1 MNSIFHYCEGE
12 SHKLS
17 EKPCQDYAYAES
29 SDTLSMAIV
38 SDGHGGERYFRSQI
52 GSKLLVEITKKSVRS
67 FVDTIAEEGPSVFE
81 GKSFTA
87 YIKES
92 ATDSQINSKE
102 HKMLTWLFSSI
113 ISQWNVAIAKD
124 AEENDLNEWELK
136 HVEQKYKDE
145 FIAKR
150 NNPEASFEKTYGC
163 TLMAYIQTPTY
174 WFAFH
179 IGDGKLVRMNIVNEL
194 LLCDQPVP
202 WDSRCF
208 LNKTTSICDSN
219 ALDEFRYCYQGDGSF
234 PVAFFLGSDGLDD
247 SYGDGEQLYNFYANL
262 FKQIAKSGKDEAYNV
277 LKRSLPKISKVA
289 SKDDMSVACI
299 YDDSNFEHDF
309 YTMVHY
315 QKELLVKER
324 EALLAERAT
333 LSEKIHSFEPED
345 MLDTNSKINLQ
356 YAKKDLEKNDVKW
369 KKVCAKLRELDDEEI
384 RFDRGLHPKKPISK
398 LSKNNQFKSLAHLAK
413 KRK

>member
-1 MNSIFHYCEGE
+1 MNSICHHCKGE
-12 SHKLS
+12 SHLLS
-17 EKPCQDYAYAES
+17 DKPCQDYAYAES
-29 SDTLSMAIV
+29 SDNLAVAIV

-52 GSKLLVEITKKSVRS
+52 GSKLLVEITRSSVRS
-67 FVDTIAEEGPSVFE
+67 FVETIAEEDSSVFE
-81 GKSFTA
+81 GQPFTSF
-87 YIKES
+87 IKES
-92 ATDSQINSKE
+92 ATNSQINTNE
-102 HKMLTWLFSSI
+102 HRKLIWLFSSI
-113 ISQWNVAIAKD
+113 ISQWNVAIANH
-124 AEENDLNEWELK
+124 ASSNDLNEWELS
-136 HVEQKYKDE
+136 HVEEKYRNE
-145 FIAKR
+145 FLAKR
-150 NNPEASFEKTYGC
+150 NDPDATYEKTYGC
-163 TLMAYIQTPTY
+163 TLMAYVQTPSY

-202 WDSRCF
+202 WDSKCF

-277 LKRSLPKISKVA
+277 LKRSLPKISKIA

-309 YTMVHY
+309 YTMIHY
-315 QKELLVKER
+315 QRELLVRER
-324 EALLAERAT
+324 EELLAEGAV
-333 LSEKIHSFEPED
+333 LSDKINSFGCEES
-345 MLDTNSKINLQ
+345 LDTNSKINLQ
-356 YAKKDLEKNDVKW
+356 YAKKDLEKNERKW
-369 KKVCAKLRELDDEEI
+369 KKVNSKLRELDDEEI
-384 RFDRGLHPKKPISK
+384 RFDRGLHPKKQTTK
-398 LSKNNQFKSLAHLAK
+398 VSKNNQFKNLAHLAK

>member
-67 FVDTIAEEGPSVFE
+67 FVDTIAEEGSSVFE

-163 TLMAYIQTPTY
+163 TLMAYIHTPTY

-208 LNKTTSICDSN
+208 LNKTTSVCDSN
-219 ALDEFRYCYQGDGSF
+219 AHDAFRYCYQGDGSF

-324 EALLAERAT
+324 EELLAERAT

-384 RFDRGLHPKKPISK
+384 RFDRGLHPKKQISK

>member
-219 ALDEFRYCYQGDGSF
+219 ALDEFRYCYQGDSSF

-309 YTMVHY
+309 YTMIHY
-315 QKELLVKER
+315 QRELLVKQRDELLEQSASLADKINR
-324 EALLAERAT
+324 FGPEEA
-333 LSEKIHSFEPED
+333 
-345 MLDTNSKINLQ
+345 LDTNSRINLQ
-356 YAKKDLEKNDVKW
+356 YAKQDQKKVDDKW
-369 KKVCAKLRELDDEEI
+369 TKVCAKLRDLDDEEI
-384 RFDRGLHPKKPISK
+384 RFDRGLHPKKQNSK
-398 LSKNNQFKSLAHLAK
+398 AKKNQQVRNLAHLGK
-413 KRK
+413 KKK

>member
-38 SDGHGGERYFRSQI
+38 SDGHGGERYIRSQI

-67 FVDTIAEEGPSVFE
+67 FVDTIAEEGSSVFE

-124 AEENDLNEWELK
+124 AEENDLNEWELN
-136 HVEQKYKDE
+136 HVEEKYREE
-145 FIAKR
+145 FLAKR
-150 NNPEASFEKTYGC
+150 NNPEASYEKTYGC
-163 TLMAYIQTPTY
+163 TLMAYVQTPSY

-179 IGDGKLVRMNIVNEL
+179 IGDGKLVRMRIENEL

-219 ALDEFRYCYQGDGSF
+219 ALDEFRYCFQGDGSF

-247 SYGDGEQLYNFYANL
+247 SYGDGELLYNFYANL
-262 FKQIAKSGKDEAYNV
+262 FKQIAKSGKDEAFNV
-277 LKRSLPKISKVA
+277 LKRSLPKISKLA

-309 YTMVHY
+309 YSMIHY
-315 QKELLVKER
+315 QKELLKKQIE
-324 EALLAERAT
+324 EILAQGSSLAK
-333 LSEKIHSFEPED
+333 KIESFGPEES
-345 MLDTNSKINLQ
+345 LDTNAKINLQ
-356 YAKKDLEKNDVKW
+356 YAKQDQEKNDRKW
-369 KKVCAKLRELDDEEI
+369 KKVNTKMRELNDEEI
-384 RFDRGLHPKKPISK
+384 RFDRGLHPKKQTSK
-398 LSKNNQFKSLAHLAK
+398 TKKNVQTKNLSHLLK